1 MRGGGLVTNKQNE
14 VKKQSPT
21 GDFLG
26 PANHV
31 HQFLVGQ
38 LSEGHHHGGLG
49 EGHAGTA
56 H

>member
-1 MRGGGLVTNKQNE
+1 MGLVTNKQNE
-14 VKKQSPT
+14 VKTESPT
-21 GDFLG
+21 RDFLG